1 MVLSGALAIALAF
14 FVVAATPGPANIAN
28 ALLAM
33 DQGRSAS
40 FRFSLGLT
48 SGIAIWGLVAATGLG
63 AALQGSVYLLSALKV
78 LGGLYLLWLAWG
90 SARAAT
96 QDVAEPAASTS
107 RHSYF
112 RDGLILNLSNPKTVI
127 AWMAALAVGLDPD
140 ASLVSL
146 SVGYAICVAV
156 ALAVNLGYML
166 VFSVGGMMAGYR
178 RMRRVI
184 GWTAAG
190 LFSIAGLGLIRSA
203 FNR

>member
-112 RDGLILNLSNPKTVI
+112 RAGLILNLSNPKTVI